1 MKKIL
6 QITIEVN
13 RNSVGKIAEQI
24 GEVVLQNNWESNITY
39 SRSGGHSKSK
49 LIKIGTFLDTIWHV
63 FETRLFDNHANASRI
78 ATYFLIRKIK
88 KIKPDIIHLHHIH
101 GYYINKKI
109 LFNFL
114 NKSDLPVVWTF
125 HDCWS
130 FTGHCAYFDYVGCNK
145 WQESCSNCPQIKSY
159 PKSFYVDRSKRNFE
173 EKKYIFNSINNLTIV
188 PVSDWLASKVKES
201 FLKDHSIKVIK
212 NGIDLDVFS
221 PQSKQNV
228 LLDKL
233 NLKGKKIILGVA
245 STWDQRKG
253 LSEFIKLNEILNND
267 YFQIVLVGL
276 TKNQIANLPEKIIGM
291 EKTNNAE
298 ELAEIYSN
306 ADVFVNPT
314 LEDTYPTTN
323 LESISCGTPVVTYNT
338 GGSIESITRETGIII
353 EKYDIFGLK
362 EAIIEITQNGK
373 AYYKSNCRNHA
384 LRNFSKRQ
392 KFEEYL
398 SLYKE
403 ILKIN
408 EN

>member
-1 MKKIL
+1 
-6 QITIEVN
+6 
-13 RNSVGKIAEQI
+13 
-24 GEVVLQNNWESNITY
+24 
-39 SRSGGHSKSK
+39 
-49 LIKIGTFLDTIWHV
+49 
-63 FETRLFDNHANASRI
+63 
-78 ATYFLIRKIK
+78 
-88 KIKPDIIHLHHIH
+88 
-101 GYYINKKI
+101 
-109 LFNFL
+109 
-114 NKSDLPVVWTF
+114 
-125 HDCWS
+125 
-130 FTGHCAYFDYVGCNK
+130 
-145 WQESCSNCPQIKSY
+145 
-159 PKSFYVDRSKRNFE
+159 
-173 EKKYIFNSINNLTIV
+173 
-188 PVSDWLASKVKES
+188 
-201 FLKDHSIKVIK
+201 
-212 NGIDLDVFS
+212 
-221 PQSKQNV
+221 
-228 LLDKL
+228 
-233 NLKGKKIILGVA
+233 
-245 STWDQRKG
+245 
-253 LSEFIKLNEILNND
+253 
-267 YFQIVLVGL
+267 VLVGL

>member
-24 GEVVLQNNWESNITY
+24 GEVVIKNNWESYITY
-39 SRSGGHSKSK
+39 SRSSGQSKSK

-63 FETRLFDNHANASRI
+63 AETRLFDNHASSSRI

-88 KIKPDIIHLHHIH
+88 KIKPDIIHLHHLH

-109 LFNFL
+109 LFNYL

-245 STWDQRKG
+245 STWAQRKG